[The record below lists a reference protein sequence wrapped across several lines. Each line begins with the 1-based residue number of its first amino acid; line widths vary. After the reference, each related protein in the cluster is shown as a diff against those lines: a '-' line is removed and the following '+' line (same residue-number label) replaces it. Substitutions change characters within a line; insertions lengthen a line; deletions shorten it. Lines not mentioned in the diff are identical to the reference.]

1 MSILVTGCA
10 GFIGWKVSEMLLSEG
25 QTVVGVDNMNNAYD
39 VRLKEWRLSQI
50 RDNPDFTSHR
60 VDITDRNALS
70 QVVDDG
76 RIDAV
81 INLAARASVRQS
93 LEMPHVYYDTNV
105 MGPINLLELCK
116 DHGI

>member
-1 MSILVTGCA
+1 
-10 GFIGWKVSEMLLSEG
+10 MLLSEG

-39 VRLKEWRLSQI
+39 VRLKEWRLSLI

-81 INLAARASVRQS
+81 INLGQ
-93 LEMPHVYYDTNV
+93 P
-105 MGPINLLELCK
+105 GPACAKAWRCPTSTTIQT
-116 DHGI
+116 